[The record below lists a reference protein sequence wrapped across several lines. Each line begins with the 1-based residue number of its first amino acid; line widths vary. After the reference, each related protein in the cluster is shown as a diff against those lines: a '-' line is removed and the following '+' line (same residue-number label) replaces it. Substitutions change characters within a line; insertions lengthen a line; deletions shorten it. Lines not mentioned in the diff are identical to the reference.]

1 MITITKSG
9 QQERSGAPD
18 AITDG
23 AGRFVIQNAPL
34 GDYTIQAA
42 RSGYLAPVKDGVELA
57 EGGSK
62 KKITVQPGKPLT
74 IALTLNSASAL
85 GGRVFDPQGRPVD
98 GATVEAIL
106 VSADGGT
113 KTAGSATTDSRGQ
126 YRVWGLPAGQYRLVV
141 DYTSGGFTTSVTGN
155 VLSLGT
161 GKPLYV
167 PDTWLKT
174 YFPGTADP
182 DRATLIDVGENASI
196 ERLDFGFQTGSK
208 PPAR

>member
-1 MITITKSG
+1 
-9 QQERSGAPD
+9 
-18 AITDG
+18 
-23 AGRFVIQNAPL
+23 
-34 GDYTIQAA
+34 
-42 RSGYLAPVKDGVELA
+42 
-57 EGGSK
+57 
-62 KKITVQPGKPLT
+62 
-74 IALTLNSASAL
+74 
-85 GGRVFDPQGRPVD
+85 
-98 GATVEAIL
+98 
-106 VSADGGT
+106 
-113 KTAGSATTDSRGQ
+113 
-126 YRVWGLPAGQYRLVV
+126 VV